1 MRIVSELLNQNGRV
15 YVYLSSEEICN
26 RFLHD
31 AEKEGFIFCDGVKPT
46 ERESTDIYALNQNR
60 TINYVGFI
68 GHIAFQSAKKIGN
81 QKLVKIDYEKYI
93 AADL

>member
-26 RFLHD
+26 RFLQD
-31 AEKEGFIFCDGVKPT
+31 AEKEGFTFCDGLKPT
-46 ERESTDIYALNQNR
+46 KRKGADIYALNQNR

-81 QKLVKIDYEKYI
+81 QKLVKINYEEYI
-93 AADL
+93 SSDI

>member
-26 RFLHD
+26 RFLRD

-93 AADL
+93 SADL

>member
-1 MRIVSELLNQNGRV
+1 MRTVSELLNQNGRV
-15 YVYLSSEEICN
+15 YVYLSSEEVCD

-31 AEKEGFIFCDGVKPT
+31 TEKEGFTFCDGVTPT
-46 ERESTDIYALNQNR
+46 ERKGADIYALNRNR

-68 GHIAFQSAKKIGN
+68 GYIAFQSAKRIGN

-93 AADL
+93 SADL

>member
-93 AADL
+93 SADL

>member
-15 YVYLSSEEICN
+15 YVYMSSEEICN

>member
-31 AEKEGFIFCDGVKPT
+31 AEKEGFIFCDGVKPI

-93 AADL
+93 SADL